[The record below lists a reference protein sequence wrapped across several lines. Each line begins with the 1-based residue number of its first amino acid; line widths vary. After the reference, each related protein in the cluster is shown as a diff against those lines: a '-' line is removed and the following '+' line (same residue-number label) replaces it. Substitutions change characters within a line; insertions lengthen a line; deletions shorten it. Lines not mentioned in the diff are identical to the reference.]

1 MQLLSSIPSLT
12 FPDEWEAL
20 TISSS
25 TPLKCL
31 VSVNAAV
38 VLDLTLR
45 PYNGKIVLHD
55 VGTLIRDRAEGRISE
70 VKLEVVKEGNRT
82 TLATSSVIPAQRRMG
97 ETATAFAASSF
108 LSLLQTTKITH
119 RAATERVAWIGND
132 SGVTVT
138 TVWSTP
144 KSILT
149 RAESIAAQSTDGANI
164 ADVSPNRFTPPTAGA
179 QLCRYIVSCGARRR
193 HFIMAPPGLSLAG
206 GVEIEYRNAFGIM
219 DTMHAFGTVER
230 SAKQTYKTAR
240 ISGRTKNYQSEDEV
254 QLSCTFAPLAPGDH
268 SVEEVAI
275 SQEVR
280 LLPSRAIII
289 PVESEIKE
297 SDDPT
302 KIGLATVKF
311 KVDEEAAVIDNTS
324 TAARRKVFDDSFD
337 NSYE

>member
-1 MQLLSSIPSLT
+1 
-12 FPDEWEAL
+12 
-20 TISSS
+20 
-25 TPLKCL
+25 
-31 VSVNAAV
+31 
-38 VLDLTLR
+38 
-45 PYNGKIVLHD
+45 
-55 VGTLIRDRAEGRISE
+55 
-70 VKLEVVKEGNRT
+70 
-82 TLATSSVIPAQRRMG
+82 
-97 ETATAFAASSF
+97 
-108 LSLLQTTKITH
+108 
-119 RAATERVAWIGND
+119 
-132 SGVTVT
+132 
-138 TVWSTP
+138 
-144 KSILT
+144 
-149 RAESIAAQSTDGANI
+149 
-164 ADVSPNRFTPPTAGA
+164 
-179 QLCRYIVSCGARRR
+179 
-193 HFIMAPPGLSLAG
+193 
-206 GVEIEYRNAFGIM
+206 M

-240 ISGRTKNYQSEDEV
+240 ISARTKNNQSEDEV
-254 QLSCTFAPLAPGDH
+254 QLSCTFAPLEPGDH

>member
-1 MQLLSSIPSLT
+1 MQLLSSIPQLT

-20 TISSS
+20 TISTS
-25 TPLKCL
+25 TPLRCL
-31 VSVNAAV
+31 ISVNGHPA
-38 VLDLTLR
+38 LDLTLR

-55 VGTLIRDRAEGRISE
+55 VGTLIRDRVEGKISE

-119 RAATERVAWIGND
+119 RAATERVAWIGSD

-144 KSILT
+144 KSVLT
-149 RAESIAAQSTDGANI
+149 RAESIAAQSTDGASI

-240 ISGRTKNYQSEDEV
+240 ISGRTQNYQSEDEV

-268 SVEEVAI
+268 SVEEVAL
-275 SQEVR
+275 SREVR
-280 LLPSRAIII
+280 LLPSRAMIT

-302 KIGLATVKF
+302 KIGLATIKF

>member
-45 PYNGKIVLHD
+45 PYKGKIVLHD
-55 VGTLIRDRAEGRISE
+55 VGTLIRDRAEGKISE

-108 LSLLQTTKITH
+108 LSLSQTTKITH
-119 RAATERVAWIGND
+119 RAATERVAWIE
-132 SGVTVT
+132 SYLSVKVT
-138 TVWSTP
+138 TIWSTSNEVFTRIKRVNA
-144 KSILT
+144 KSI
-149 RAESIAAQSTDGANI
+149 DGARV
-164 ADVSPNRFTPPTAGA
+164 ADVSPRRFSPPVEGA
-179 QLCRYIVSCGARRR
+179 QLCRYIVSCGARSR
-193 HFIMAPPGLSLAG
+193 HFIMAPPGLSLSG
-206 GVEIEYRNAFGIM
+206 GVEIEYRNSFGIM

-268 SVEEVAI
+268 CVEEVAI

-311 KVDEEAAVIDNTS
+311 KVDEEAAIIDNTS

>member
-31 VSVNAAV
+31 VSVNTAV

-132 SGVTVT
+132 GGVTVT

-179 QLCRYIVSCGARRR
+179 LLCRYIVSCGARSR

-219 DTMHAFGTVER
+219 DTVHAFGTVER

-254 QLSCTFAPLAPGDH
+254 LLSCTFAPLAPGDH
-268 SVEEVAI
+268 SVEEVAL
-275 SQEVR
+275 SREVC
-280 LLPSRAIII
+280 LLPSRAMIT

-302 KIGLATVKF
+302 KIGVATVKF
-311 KVDEEAAVIDNTS
+311 NVESEVAVLDNANTP
-324 TAARRKVFDDSFD
+324 ARRKVFDDSFD